1 MSNIVNRF
9 LRTEERT
16 LYALLIGIDDY
27 PKVGHQLKGCKNDVQ
42 DMQAFLAEYAVG
54 VNLQIRKLVDEA
66 ATRSHIIEAM
76 LNLKV
81 AKNGDSCLV
90 FYSGHGSRGES
101 PAFFHHIDIDG
112 KLESIVCHD
121 SRLPG
126 GRDLTDKELSHLI
139 WEITY
144 DPVAK
149 KDKGIHL
156 AMVFDC
162 CHAGGNTKEGVQSRG
177 ISDGEIPAELAN
189 FYGYQAFDRRVTATG
204 IHYSPKRGSHIHLA
218 AAKSTETAKEQV
230 LDGKRRGVYTYL
242 LLELLRSHQG
252 ELTYTE
258 LQNALYIR
266 MQNEKAGQT
275 PQAEFVLTQG
285 DTSTFLQLRPLQRPP
300 AFVVSYQQEL
310 KVWVVN
316 MGQIHGLDPRQA
328 TEIRFYLPALA
339 LSISPEKVHL
349 SHSSL
354 VDIGVQDKNA
364 VFLAY
369 LQSLPQTVL
378 SVGIE
383 EGASYLSIFQAKAS
397 TSFSL
402 VKDEPDLSHYLA
414 FQSNQLS
421 IRQRPGNILLYEN
434 KEAFT
439 PAIAPDYIRILE
451 KIAQWTRLQQLQ
463 HQNSYI
469 KDHHFQLEIWR
480 QEGADAY
487 ASEEAAPKEKLV
499 LSPAGIDFNYLW
511 EKHYRRQ
518 REAWLEPAMRVRF
531 TNRSGRALYL
541 AGLYLQADYKIT
553 DRFCPI
559 TEIPPDKSFDFQYR
573 TKKGRLYTSIFLSIY
588 DELQQQG
595 VQHITEY
602 LKLLI
607 SYKPFDISPWKQDGL
622 FSRLTSTKADTP
634 KTKGIGRPE
643 EHIFGG
649 EREWRVVDIKLHIRK
664 NS

>member
-1 MSNIVNRF
+1 MSNIVAEF
-9 LRTEERT
+9 LRTDEHT

-27 PKVGHQLKGCKNDVQ
+27 PKVGYQLKGCKNDVQ
-42 DMQAFLAEYAVG
+42 DVETFLKEYATG
-54 VNLQIRKLVDEA
+54 MNLQIRCLTDQA
-66 ATRSHIIEAM
+66 ATRSHIIAALLE
-76 LNLKV
+76 LQV
-81 AKNGDSCLV
+81 AKAGDTCLV
-90 FYSGHGSRGES
+90 FYSGHGSRGKS
-101 PAFFHHIDIDG
+101 PAFFHHIDIEG

-126 GRDLTDKELSHLI
+126 GKDLTDKELSHLI

-144 DPVAK
+144 DPIAR
-149 KDKGIHL
+149 KDKAIHL
-156 AMVFDC
+156 CMIFDC

-177 ISDGEIPAELAN
+177 ISDGEIPTELAD
-189 FYGYQAFDRRVTATG
+189 FHGYQAFDQRLTATG
-204 IHYSPKRGSHIHLA
+204 IHYSPKRGPHIHLA

-230 LDGKRRGVYTYL
+230 LEGKRRGVYTYL

-258 LQNALYIR
+258 LQHALYIR
-266 MQNEKAGQT
+266 MQNEKVGQT

-300 AFVVSYQQEL
+300 AFVVSYQHEL
-310 KVWVVN
+310 KAWLVN
-316 MGQIHGLDPRQA
+316 MGLVHGLNPRKA
-328 TEIRFYLPALA
+328 TESRFYLPALE
-339 LSISPEKVHL
+339 LSISPEKVHV
-349 SHSSL
+349 SHSTL
-354 VDIGVQDKNA
+354 ADIGAPDKKA

-369 LQSLPQTVL
+369 LQSLPQAVL

-383 EGASYLSIFQAKAS
+383 EGASYLSALQSNAS

-402 VKDEPDLSHYLA
+402 VKDTPDLPHYLA
-414 FQSNQLS
+414 FHSHQLS
-421 IRQRPGNILLYEN
+421 IRQRPRNILLY
-434 KEAFT
+434 KKPEAFS

-463 HQNSYI
+463 HQDSYI
-469 KDHHFQLEIWR
+469 KQQHFQLEIWR

-487 ASEEAAPKEKLV
+487 ASEELAPKEKIEY
-499 LSPAGIDFNYLW
+499 SSTGIDFNYLW
-511 EKHYRRQ
+511 KKPYQRQ
-518 REAWLEPAMRVRF
+518 EEAWLEPAVRLRF
-531 TNRSGRALYL
+531 TNRSSKTLYL

-559 TEIPPDKSFDFQYR
+559 VEIPPGKPFDFQYR

-595 VQHITEY
+595 VQQITEY
-602 LKLLI
+602 LKVLI
-607 SYKPFDISPWKQDGL
+607 SYKPFDIRPWKQDGL
-622 FSRLTSTKADTP
+622 FSRLSPTKADTP

-643 EHIFGG
+643 DHIFGG
-649 EREWRVVDIKLHIRK
+649 EREWRVVDIKLHIQK